1 MYDVEILDLFNV
13 MVVDKKTPL
22 VLDNVKHG
30 FVTDF
35 RPNDSQFSILIS
47 SFRLLDSKTLFTV
60 NERQYSDIE
69 DLIYK
74 QILHYVEVY
83 GLGVPGLFNLE
94 VDNGKI
100 YSLVYVQ
107 GVTEDELHDKL
118 RSILYSN
125 APVKD
130 ADMFAK
136 IIKARNVDFEFN
148 KIANNELKVALF
160 DVNKHTFDDGDDLVR
175 YMCYVA
181 TGDFLLIK
189 SKEVIDLVR
198 RTIFDS
204 KFFDKHAYVL
214 SQVFNRHKRIILAA
228 KNDYNKSIFNRI
240 TRMSKR
246 NHVPIKESIAKTFIS
261 KALNGEISDFRVLD
275 KISIRD
281 KFKYLNLLEYKKE
294 QSTLDAF
301 VIRNGKIHIKS
312 DRKTFSKKSIDFV
325 ISKVLQS
332 LNEDLSHLKQRSILL
347 DSNVDYGLPVSRKQT
362 MGNLPFGTKV
372 TCSDTISSGV
382 YWRSEWGADDLDLST
397 ISLDGRRVGWGQS
410 SGYAGTDVIY
420 SGDLTNAYSGA
431 MEFMTS
437 SKYYDDIY
445 GLFLNIYSGGVE
457 CKAELVV
464 GNKTDDQWIDSP
476 IIRESIELKSRG
488 TLIGFVKSGVFTV
501 YSGRLNSSSVSGS
514 SKDLAIV
521 NRGSSNFWTVGKL
534 FDKLGITY
542 DSVEEKEYDF
552 DLSYNKFSYDKLE
565 NLLFS

>member
-1 MYDVEILDLFNV
+1 MYDAEILDLFNI

-35 RPNDSQFSILIS
+35 RPTASQFNILNS
-47 SFRLLDSKTLFTV
+47 KFRLIESKTLFTV
-60 NERQYSDIE
+60 NERRYSDIE
-69 DLIYK
+69 DLINK

-83 GLGVPGLFNLE
+83 GLGIPGLFNLE
-94 VDNGKI
+94 VDNGEI
-100 YSLVYVQ
+100 YSLTYVQ

-130 ADMFAK
+130 SNVFAK

-148 KIANNELKVALF
+148 KIANNEIKVALF

-189 SKEVIDLVR
+189 SKEVIDAVSR
-198 RTIFDS
+198 AIFDS

-240 TRMSKR
+240 TRMSKI

-362 MGNLPFGTKV
+362 MGNLPFGTQV

-382 YWRSEWGADDLDLST
+382 YWKDEWGASDLDLST
-397 ISLDGRRVGWGQS
+397 ISLDGRRVGWGQR
-410 SGYAGTDVIY
+410 SGYANTGVIY
-420 SGDLTNAYSGA
+420 SGDLTSAYSGA

-437 SKYYDDIY
+437 SKHYSDIY
-445 GLFLNIYSGGVE
+445 GLFLNIYSGGVG